1 MSNET
6 LYGDRMSAA
15 DAVLWRIE
23 SDPALRSTIVSA
35 WVLDGTPDPARFLRK
50 LENCIADVPRLRQ
63 RPVEDP
69 FGLAPP
75 RWEDDPYFDIDFH
88 LRHLGAPGDGSLRAF
103 LDLAEPI
110 GMQAFDRERPLWE
123 LYLVGGLAGGLTGV
137 ILKLHHAV
145 SDGVGLV
152 RMTEGL
158 IERSAD
164 EDSSDRSE
172 KSPMAARPP
181 AIDGLSRTWSA
192 ATYRLS
198 SSIEGAGRLVRSLAG
213 VLPRLLGQPTA
224 LVRDLGA
231 QISSIGRLVA
241 PVSVPLSPAMTGR
254 SLSVRYDHIEVPLA
268 ELKQAARR
276 VGATLNDAFVAA
288 VAGGLRRYHA
298 DRGQPVESL
307 RMNMPINLRSGDRA
321 RDAGNQF
328 APVRFEV
335 PISIEDPAACMRAI
349 HAAVL
354 AQRDEPAL
362 GLLEE
367 ISAVIGA
374 LPGSGPA
381 IFSGGMMKA
390 VDFTTSNV
398 PGPRFPVFVS
408 GARVERMFGF
418 GPLAGAALNV
428 TCFSYDGK
436 LGIGI
441 NCDPA
446 AVEDTALLVESLR
459 KGFDDVLSLAD

>member
-1 MSNET
+1 MST
-6 LYGDRMSAA
+6 GTHYSDRMTAA

-35 WVLDGTPDPARFLRK
+35 WVLDGAPDPERFLRK
-50 LENCIADVPRLRQ
+50 LERCIADVPRLRQ

-69 FGLAPP
+69 LGLAPP
-75 RWEDDPYFDIDFH
+75 RWEVDPYFDIDFH
-88 LRHLGAPGDGSLRAF
+88 LRRLGAPGDGSLRAF

-123 LYLVGGLAGGLTGV
+123 LYLVDGLVGGRTGV
-137 ILKLHHAV
+137 ILKLHHAI

-158 IERSAD
+158 IERSAN
-164 EDSSDRSE
+164 EDSTRR
-172 KSPMAARPP
+172 PAANPP
-181 AIDGLSRTWSA
+181 ATPPPVSVDGLSRTTA
-192 ATYRLS
+192 AAAHRVSTGLAR
-198 SSIEGAGRLVRSLAG
+198 AGRIARAFG
-213 VLPRLLGQPTA
+213 RVLPRLVGEPATLA
-224 LVRDLGA
+224 REVGA
-231 QISSIGRLVA
+231 QIASIGRLVA
-241 PVSVPLSPAMTGR
+241 PVTRPMSPAMTGR
-254 SLSVRYDHIEVPLA
+254 SLSVRYDHIEIPLA
-268 ELKQAARR
+268 DLKRAARS
-276 VGATLNDAFVAA
+276 VDATLNDAFVAG
-288 VAGGLRRYHA
+288 VTGGLRRYHA
-298 DRGQPVESL
+298 DRGLPVDAL

-335 PISIEDPAACMRAI
+335 PISIEDPAARMRAI
-349 HAAVL
+349 HTTVL

-367 ISAVIGA
+367 ISSAIGS

-381 IFSGGMMKA
+381 LFSGGMMKA

-398 PGPRFPVFVS
+398 PGPRFPVYVS
-408 GARVERMFGF
+408 GARIERMFGF

-428 TCFSYDGK
+428 TCFSYDGR

-446 AVEDTALLVESLR
+446 AVEDPALFVESLR
-459 KGFDDVLSLAD
+459 KGFDEVLSVG